1 MCIHATKVSQALVL
15 LGAVV
20 NKYTLFT
27 PSEMKED
34 THTQSVNIHS
44 TEGKGL
50 THWHP
55 HRLHPQHTG

>member
-34 THTQSVNIHS
+34 TNKMHIHILS
-44 TEGKGL
+44 L
-50 THWHP
+50 
-55 HRLHPQHTG
+55 

>member
-44 TEGKGL
+44 T
-50 THWHP
+50 
-55 HRLHPQHTG
+55 